1 MSHGHVFLNI
11 FLVRWK
17 VCMSSS
23 RWSHLV
29 LPRPSSLAGKLV
41 SSAGRISNNLGWP
54 GPTTKIAPRT
64 VRQNLPQLLLFFLD
78 CLLYLAY
85 RDHLLF
91 CGLWDRF
98 SLLPVGSK
106 NNVQYEKKI
115 HQHVAVIHHFPTDL
129 ASSQE
134 IMTPPNLNQS
144 HLHPWFVAFPN
155 STPKKSLVLPSRLLQ
170 TMDSYT
176 NLKRVAPQ
184 CQPPGRK

>member
-1 MSHGHVFLNI
+1 MSHGSWPCFFEPIFGKVKGMYVFLTLI
-11 FLVRWK
+11 PTGASPTKLPCREVLIELV
-17 VCMSSS
+17 
-23 RWSHLV
+23 
-29 LPRPSSLAGKLV
+29 A
-41 SSAGRISNNLGWP
+41 SAGRISNNLGWP

-78 CLLYLAY
+78 CLLYLVHQ
-85 RDHLLF
+85 DHLLF

-144 HLHPWFVAFPN
+144 HLHPWFVAFP
-155 STPKKSLVLPSRLLQ
+155 TP
-170 TMDSYT
+170 
-176 NLKRVAPQ
+176 PQ
-184 CQPPGRK
+184 RNP